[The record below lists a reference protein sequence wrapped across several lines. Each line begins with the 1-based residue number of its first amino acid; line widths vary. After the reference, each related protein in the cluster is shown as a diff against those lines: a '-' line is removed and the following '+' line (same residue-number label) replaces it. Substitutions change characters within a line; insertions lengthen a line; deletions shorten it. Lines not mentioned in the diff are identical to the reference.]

1 MASLGQVALM
11 MNEKIR
17 PTLQMPDGTTETPTN
32 VEWLIAFAIK
42 GCQWA
47 IDALPEAIR
56 VAELQQCE
64 TYNGGCI

>member
-1 MASLGQVALM
+1 MGETKSV
-11 MNEKIR
+11 R
-17 PTLQMPDGTTETPTN
+17 PALQMKDGTTVYPTN

-56 VAELQQCE
+56 VAELQRCE